1 MKGPVGNT
9 RNFAAR
15 LREAMNHRK
24 VRAVDLAEKTGIPK
38 GAISYYTSGKS
49 KPKSDRLY
57 TIAEALDV
65 SEAWLL
71 GYDVPMQRTQSQ
83 KKNDQ
88 LAKLIVRLRTDE
100 DFLGTVATL
109 ASLSESKY
117 RGIEQLI
124 AALKE

>member
-1 MKGPVGNT
+1 MKGSAGNPKT
-9 RNFAAR
+9 FCER
-15 LREAMNHRK
+15 LREAMTLRG
-24 VRAVDLAEKTGIPK
+24 VRAVDLSEKTGIPK
-38 GAISYYTSGKS
+38 GAISYYMAGKS
-49 KPKSDRLY
+49 RPKADRLY
-57 TIAEALDV
+57 TIAQALNV

-71 GYDVPMQRTQSQ
+71 GYDVPMTRTDSQ